1 MAEQPNGAA
10 DRPPVAGQI
19 MAEDLGLPLRDREQ
33 AGAGPEE
40 AGLAGAVGPLEQ
52 DDLPAGHVEVD
63 AGEGGEASEES
74 DGGPE
79 ADGWAHGDVSNAT
92 GEDDGSS
99 MQGAG
104 RRRLVLDWRLVARGI
119 GKTLIGTGVIVL
131 LFVAYQLWGTGIA
144 EARSQHDL
152 KKAFHAQVARPSVY
166 LLA

>member
-1 MAEQPNGAA
+1 MTEQPNGTA

-19 MAEDLGLPLRDREQ
+19 MAEDLGLPLRDREEP
-33 AGAGPEE
+33 GARAEE

-52 DDLPAGHVEVD
+52 EDLPAGHVEVD

-79 ADGWAHGDVSNAT
+79 ADGEAHGDSVNAT
-92 GEDDGSS
+92 GEDAGSS
-99 MQGAG
+99 MQGSAG
-104 RRRLVLDWRLVARGI
+104 RGGRTLKLDWRQVARGV
-119 GKTLIGTGVIVL
+119 GKTLIGAGVIVL

-152 KKAFHAQVARPSVY
+152 KKAFAATVA
-166 LLA
+166 